1 MNNATQIIGV
11 VIGLAVVLEFLVDG
25 VKELL
30 PDKFVVG
37 KEKVVAFIVSLI
49 ICLILPYIKV
59 YQVALLQSLN
69 VVERIVLSFFVFR
82 GSQIL
87 YDVMKK
93 YNIGI

>member
-11 VIGLAVVLEFLVDG
+11 LIGLAVVLEFLVDG

-30 PDKFVVG
+30 PDKLVLG
-37 KEKVVAFIVSLI
+37 KEKIVAFVVSLI
-49 ICLILPYIKV
+49 VCLILPYIKV

-69 VVERIVLSFFVFR
+69 VVERIVLAFFVFR
-82 GSQIL
+82 GSQVL

-93 YNIGI
+93 HNIGM